1 MVFELHRVK
10 LIDELAKIGITVN
23 TGMAEIPTLIE
34 LYFDNTKNKPIL
46 KICLSKYRFQHY
58 PHTEPTL
65 LSNFPVFYQGK
76 GDFKD
81 IYISAIGIPNK
92 KWTKILVI

>member
-34 LYFDNTKNKPIL
+34 LYFDNTKKENKPYIEDNAYQ
-46 KICLSKYRFQHY
+46 KLSFS
-58 PHTEPTL
+58 TLSPTDPNTCCQL
-65 LSNFPVFYQGK
+65 VFYQGK
-76 GDFKD
+76 E
-81 IYISAIGIPNK
+81 IL
-92 KWTKILVI
+92 KI